1 VPADQ
6 QRYWVW
12 QLRQNKTYRP
22 TQRLK
27 ADEERSMIVDLREHR
42 EMSVSSSRGTH
53 PGGGAAGMS
62 SWPATIPYHCEASC
76 ALTGFFTCVSSRG

>member
-1 VPADQ
+1 VGDNVSVCVLYQVEEVLGVPADQ

-27 ADEERSMIVDLREHR
+27 ADEEKSMIVDLREHR
-42 EMSVSSSRGTH
+42 EMSVSSSRGT
-53 PGGGAAGMS
+53 PGGLQG
-62 SWPATIPYHCEASC
+62 
-76 ALTGFFTCVSSRG
+76 